1 MADQAKAKRKYTKWA
16 GAEKNPSG
24 KTKVKAKAKAKVKA
38 KAKHQRPKWM
48 RDAAKK
54 LDKIRA
60 DRHG

>member
-1 MADQAKAKRKYTKWA
+1 MADQTKTTRKYKKWA

-24 KTKVKAKAKAKVKA
+24 KTKVKAKAKSKA
-38 KAKHQRPKWM
+38 KTKKYERPKWM

-54 LDKIRA
+54 LDKLRK